1 MKLSEKGTFII
12 SLDFEMT
19 WGGVGVW
26 DKTSY
31 TKSNV
36 SNVRQAI
43 IQMLELFKKYE
54 VKATFA
60 TVGLLMLKDKNEAMK
75 HTPELNPSY
84 CNKSLSPF
92 EGHYLENIGDES
104 LYFAPDIIS
113 LLKKYDNIEI
123 GTHTY
128 SHYFCWEKGQTIEE
142 FESDI
147 KKAVEVAKENGLEL
161 KSIVFPRNQ
170 VSAEYL
176 QVCKKY
182 GVVSY
187 RGNAQRFYNQ
197 TSSKF
202 EIYYN
207 KIARFLDSYINYGG
221 RPSYKMKES
230 EDKVFPIDLRA
241 SRFLRPYNKRLSILE
256 NLKIKHI
263 CRELEYAA
271 KHGEVYHLWWHPH
284 NFGINLSENLKELE
298 TILQHYSICRDKYG
312 MQTCTMAD
320 CSIL

>member
-1 MKLSEKGTFII
+1 MKNSDKGTFII
-12 SLDFEMT
+12 SLDFEMA

-26 DKTSY
+26 DKTRY
-31 TKSNV
+31 LDCNV
-36 SNVRQAI
+36 ANVRESIAG
-43 IQMLELFKKYE
+43 MLDLFKKYD

-60 TVGLLMLKDKNEAMK
+60 TVGLLMLRNKNEALK
-75 HTPELNPSY
+75 HTPRLTPSY

-92 EGHYLENIGDES
+92 EGNYIENIGDES

-147 KKAVEVAKENGLEL
+147 KKAVEVAKEKELEL

-170 VSAEYL
+170 VSSEYL

-182 GVVSY
+182 GIVSY
-187 RGNAQRFYNQ
+187 RGNAKRFYDQ
-197 TSSKF
+197 TSNKF
-202 EIYYN
+202 KFYYN
-207 KIARFLDSYINYGG
+207 KIARFLDSYVNYGG
-221 RPSYKMKES
+221 RPSYKLHES
-230 EDKVFPIDLRA
+230 EIKDLPINIRA
-241 SRFLRPYNKRLSILE
+241 SRFLRPHNKRLSVLE
-256 NLKIKHI
+256 NLKIKHV
-263 CRELEYAA
+263 CSELEYAA

-284 NFGINLSENLKELE
+284 NLGMNLNENLKELE
-298 TILQHYSICRDKYG
+298 TILQHYSVLREKYG

-320 CSIL
+320 CAML